1 MFKED
6 VLKEIERLTAEYQAN
21 IEELLKRH
29 STKEE
34 GMTTLS
40 GLPLKPIY
48 TPFDIKD
55 IDYARD
61 ISFPGSYPFTRG
73 ATPTGYRTKEW
84 TVRQVWDVETTCT
97 GPTTCTSQLTSSQ
110 GWSAPVRF
118 TGSQWI
124 VDRVLPDWQPCQ
136 DGTKS
141 PGHQKFRFYPVD
153 SNGQAVPGDGSIFA
167 GVDQTDGVSGA
178 CGKNLPLVIRLPLR
192 LQRTL

>member
-1 MFKED
+1 MPRLR
-6 VLKEIERLTAEYQAN
+6 VLVGLTTVSLTGAVGFVPTA
-21 IEELLKRH
+21 H
-29 STKEE
+29 A
-34 GMTTLS
+34 S
-40 GLPLKPIY
+40 GYDWALNGRYLVTSNGDWAKSNEV
-48 TPFDIKD
+48 FHD
-55 IDYARD
+55 
-61 ISFPGSYPFTRG
+61 
-73 ATPTGYRTKEW
+73 EW

-141 PGHQKFRFYPVD
+141 PGHQKFRFDPVD